1 MPPADIDWSD
11 DEEDWYRPA
20 SRGSN
25 RSATSGLSSSSGST
39 ASSSLIS
46 RSISITRS
54 RRSSSLSEDSSN
66 SSKPPLLRL
75 ALASFAQR
83 SSTANKCYPSPAS
96 ANSSDDEDSR
106 FTLHATVSESPRDSF
121 VTSPEFRIPSSTTLR
136 LQKMDRIRKKLGDG
150 VPVKL
155 VFPDSD
161 EEERQQSRPTESH
174 TVIQLKTLPPL
185 PPTLPTLR
193 PRPSKSRRAGS
204 RDSIVSTS
212 AHRGQRVKRKPVP
225 TLEQLAQSAPP
236 SPARSSSK
244 RGKARLSLILE
255 TPQDLDLFVA
265 SVIDSAPSSSSSSP
279 ASEWFDDQSEQWVD
293 YKTFIRMAQDS

>member
-1 MPPADIDWSD
+1 MSVAKLVSPPPPPTSNTLTQTQRTRLMRTTKKLSQVLGSTPQLMDIKARSSIPADIDWSD

-54 RRSSSLSEDSSN
+54 RRSSSLSEDSAN

-96 ANSSDDEDSR
+96 ANSSDEEDSR

-174 TVIQLKTLPPL
+174 T
-185 PPTLPTLR
+185 
-193 PRPSKSRRAGS
+193 
-204 RDSIVSTS
+204 
-212 AHRGQRVKRKPVP
+212 
-225 TLEQLAQSAPP
+225 
-236 SPARSSSK
+236 
-244 RGKARLSLILE
+244 
-255 TPQDLDLFVA
+255 
-265 SVIDSAPSSSSSSP
+265 
-279 ASEWFDDQSEQWVD
+279 
-293 YKTFIRMAQDS
+293 

>member
-1 MPPADIDWSD
+1 MNAAKFVSPSPPPTSNTLTQTQRTRLMRTTKKLSQVLGSTPQLMDTKARSSTPVDTDWSD
-11 DEEDWYRPA
+11 SEDDWYRPA

-25 RSATSGLSSSSGST
+25 RSITSGLSSSSGST

-54 RRSSSLSEDSSN
+54 RRSSSRSEDSSN

-106 FTLHATVSESPRDSF
+106 FTLQTTFTESPRDSF
-121 VTSPEFRIPSSTTLR
+121 VSPDFRIPSSTTLR

-161 EEERQQSRPTESH
+161 EEERQQSRPSTSH

-185 PPTLPTLR
+185 PPTLPTPR
-193 PRPSKSRRAGS
+193 PRPSKSRRVGS

-225 TLEQLAQSAPP
+225 TLEQLTQ
-236 SPARSSSK
+236 
-244 RGKARLSLILE
+244 
-255 TPQDLDLFVA
+255 
-265 SVIDSAPSSSSSSP
+265 SAPSSLLARRPS
-279 ASEWFDDQSEQWVD
+279 AERQG
-293 YKTFIRMAQDS
+293 